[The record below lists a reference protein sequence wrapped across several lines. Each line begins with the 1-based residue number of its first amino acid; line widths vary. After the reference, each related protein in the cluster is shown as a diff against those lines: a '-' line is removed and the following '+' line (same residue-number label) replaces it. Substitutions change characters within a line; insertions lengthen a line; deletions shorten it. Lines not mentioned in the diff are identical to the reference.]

1 MKNQLNKIINPNL
14 SCGPE
19 VRWWMAEGYHTD
31 ETLEKSVQELHDLG
45 FSGCELLTLTE
56 YSIDRQLYGWG
67 SEEYTHD
74 LTVIAKKATEL
85 GLGFSITSGPNYQPA
100 VPDLDIND
108 EACAQELDFTN
119 VNVKAGESF
128 KGELKPYQHLEMI
141 DMDAIWSTTNARGA
155 NTQRKFTA
163 DEIKHI
169 HVRTLAVKLAN
180 PDDIEKVDLNKKRIL
195 YPVFFGPTEEDIY
208 ETIYFVKDSVI
219 DLTESVTTEDGK
231 LYLEWTAPEDG
242 NYVVLTFWR
251 HSTGHTVDSSIET
264 AFVISHID
272 KRGPEAQKKY
282 WNEHI
287 FTPELREII
296 LQNGN
301 VDFFQDSLEIRTLMS
316 AALWWSEDFLDEFEK
331 RRGYS
336 LIPYLPIIIH
346 YNNHS
351 NKGFKNRE
359 EEIPRFDYINCP
371 GLYVKVMDDL
381 HLTQTDL
388 YREYYLQPVKEWLN
402 GLGIKLRA
410 QAAYGS
416 RWVAFDMSLP
426 ADSVD
431 IQETET
437 LEMCDII
444 DYYRTFSGGVHMYRK
459 PVYSSETGAI
469 GGGAY
474 GTSLK
479 KYMWMIHRL
488 FAGGVNRVITH
499 GYSTVSGPEATT
511 MWPGYDGI
519 GFLFSERWGARHPYK
534 NMMSDFSAYI
544 ARMQTALRTGSAKVD
559 VGILNQMFTS
569 PESGL
574 YQPPQDMMKLY
585 FWKDVNLA
593 LAGYTYDFFAPQYLE
608 QGFKCENGL
617 FDAGNTDYKALV
629 VYQPY
634 IPVNSAKEL
643 LKYAKAG
650 MPVVIV
656 GSAGTEAFGLN
667 ENPEEVIAIFDELK
681 KLPNVACCA
690 TPMDTAETLKA
701 MGIMPR
707 VSPADPVGFYSVI
720 REAEDE
726 KYMFIMNS
734 TDVDQET
741 VITVEGEYAP
751 EAIDCWNGKL
761 SKVGIYEAADG
772 KTSWKVSLKAGD
784 AALYTLLPENG
795 KVHAVSTDGCL
806 AVEEEDL
813 LAAAS
818 EKSGRYT
825 VSLSDGTE
833 KTVEITVPEI
843 KQIKNWQI
851 VVDDWKMG
859 EKKTITETRC
869 GHTTTEYYYET
880 AIDKIHTELTEL
892 KPWKDIPEIGKDVS
906 GVGHYSASFELPADW
921 SENNGLIADLGSL
934 YEMARVSVNGQT
946 VQCANMMNPK
956 VDISEY
962 VKAGSNEIEI
972 EVSTTL
978 LNRLIE
984 MGRYTAGQA
993 TMFGMAPVDYHDY
1006 GLTDCKLVPYTKA
1019 ELM

>member
-1 MKNQLNKIINPNL
+1 MNERLDKIIHPEF
-14 SCGPE
+14 SHGPE

-31 ETLEKSVQELHDLG
+31 ESLERSVQELHDLG
-45 FSGCELLTLTE
+45 FSGCELLTFTE
-56 YSIDRQLYGWG
+56 YSIDRQIYGWG
-67 SEEYTHD
+67 GEEYTHD

-100 VPDLDIND
+100 VPGLDIND

-119 VNVKAGESF
+119 VNVKAGETF
-128 KGELKPYQHLEMI
+128 KGELEPYKHLEMVYME
-141 DMDAIWSTTNARGA
+141 DIWQTTAARGA
-155 NTQRKFTA
+155 NTQRKYTP
-163 DEIKHI
+163 DEII
-169 HVRTLAVKLAN
+169 HHHERTLAVKLAN
-180 PDDIEKVDLNKKRIL
+180 PEDIDKVDLDKKRIL
-195 YPVFFGPTEEDIY
+195 YPVFFGQCEEDVY
-208 ETIYFVKDSVI
+208 ETVYLDPDSLI
-219 DLTESVTTEDGK
+219 DLTEQVVSKDGK
-231 LYLEWTAPEDG
+231 HYLEWTAPEDG
-242 NYVVLTFWR
+242 NYVVFTFWR
-251 HSTGHTVDSSIET
+251 HTTGHCVDSSVET
-264 AFVISHID
+264 AFVISHLD
-272 KRGPEAQKKY
+272 KRGPKAQKKY

-296 LQNGN
+296 LKNGN

-316 AALWWSEDFLDEFEK
+316 AALWWSEDFLDEFET

-336 LIPYLPIIIH
+336 LVPYLPIIIH

-351 NKGFKNRE
+351 NRGFKNRE
-359 EEIPRFDYINCP
+359 EEIPRFDYINSP

-459 PVYSSETGAI
+459 PVYSAETGAI

-474 GTSLK
+474 GTPLK

-488 FAGGVNRVITH
+488 FAGGVNRIITH
-499 GYSTVSGPEATT
+499 GYSAISGPEATT

-519 GFLFSERWGARHPYK
+519 GFMFSERWGARHPYG
-534 NMMSDFSAYI
+534 NMMADFSTYI
-544 ARMQTALRTGSAKVD
+544 ARMQTALRIGSAKVD

-569 PESGL
+569 PEGGL
-574 YQPPQDMMKLY
+574 YSAPQDMMKLY

-608 QGFKCENGL
+608 RGFKCENGL
-617 FDAGNTDYKALV
+617 FDVGNTDYKALI

-634 IPVNSAKEL
+634 IPISCAKEL
-643 LKYAKAG
+643 LKLAKSG

-656 GSAGTEAFGLN
+656 GDAGTEGFGVI
-667 ENPEEVIAIFDELK
+667 ESSDEVKSIFGELK
-681 KLPNVACCA
+681 TLSNVKCCA
-690 TPMDTAETLKA
+690 TPMDTAETLAA

-707 VSPADPVGFYSVI
+707 VAQTDPVGFYSVL
-720 REAEDE
+720 REDGNE
-726 KYMFIMNS
+726 KYLYIMNAKD
-734 TDVDQET
+734 TDGET
-741 VITVEGEYAP
+741 VISVEGEYAP
-751 EAIDCWNGKL
+751 LVIDCWNGKI
-761 SKVGIYEAADG
+761 SKVGTYMVKEG
-772 KTSWKVSLKAGD
+772 RTSWKLALKAGD
-784 AALYTLLPENG
+784 AALYALQMENG
-795 KVHAVSTDGCL
+795 EIHAVETDGCWTMGENDTL
-806 AVEEEDL
+806 V
-813 LAAAS
+813 AATTETGKYS
-818 EKSGRYT
+818 
-825 VSLSDGTE
+825 VVLSDGTK
-833 KTVEITVPEI
+833 KTLEINVP
-843 KQIKNWQI
+843 QIAPITKWDV

-859 EKKTITETRC
+859 EKRTIVESRM

-880 AIDKIHTELTEL
+880 DINKIAFNLDEL
-892 KPWKDIPEIGKDVS
+892 KSWKDIPAVGKDIS
-906 GVGHYSASFELPADW
+906 GVGHYNACFTVPQNWTND
-921 SENNGLIADLGSL
+921 NGLIVDLGEL
-934 YEMARVSVNGQT
+934 YEMARVTVNGKN
-946 VQCANMMNPK
+946 VQCADMMNPK

-962 VKAGSNEIEI
+962 VKPGINKIEI

-984 MGRYTAGQA
+984 MGRYVAGQA
-993 TMFGMAPVDYHDY
+993 TMYGLAPVDYADY
-1006 GLTDCKLVPYTKA
+1006 GLKECKLVPYTKA
-1019 ELM
+1019 NLV